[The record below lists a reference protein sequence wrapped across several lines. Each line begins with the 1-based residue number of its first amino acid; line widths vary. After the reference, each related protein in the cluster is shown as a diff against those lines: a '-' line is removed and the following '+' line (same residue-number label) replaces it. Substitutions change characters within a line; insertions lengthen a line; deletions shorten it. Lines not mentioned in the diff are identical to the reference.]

1 MSHIAR
7 WSIDADLVHK
17 AVGDDG
23 FVVFDR
29 SSGLTHFL
37 SDMPVLVLEL
47 LAETDRSTSELL
59 AAIVQTTGL
68 GPDEVREDVVARTL
82 TDLEKAELITSVA
95 QHSD

>member
-1 MSHIAR
+1 MI
-7 WSIDADLVHK
+7 HK

-59 AAIVQTTGL
+59 ASIVQSTGL
-68 GPDEVREDVVARTL
+68 GRDEVREDFVARTL
-82 TDLEKAELITSVA
+82 ADLEKAELITSVNH
-95 QHSD
+95 HSD